1 MEMEA
6 ASRESVLPWNYFC
19 QRSRRWSACWAAYR
33 LEDPNGISL
42 AGIVEQQVRANK
54 PGKARAYDGDLL
66 AWLLHAEVAV
76 DVSGVELESCGLLFT
91 TAWRANRPMSSAD
104 PLQSQNS
111 HRPSLPKWIAYSN
124 WRRRR
129 RRRD

>member
-19 QRSRRWSACWAAYR
+19 QRSRRRSACWAAYR

-76 DVSGVELESCGLLFT
+76 DVSRVELESCGLLLRRHGVQIVPCPRQT
-91 TAWRANRPMSSAD
+91 RCSLRTA
-104 PLQSQNS
+104 
-111 HRPSLPKWIAYSN
+111 IARLCRN
-124 WRRRR
+124 G
-129 RRRD
+129 